1 MKKRI
6 RKLIGA
12 ILLIFALVVM
22 QLPAFGSEAATT
34 ETKQTAE
41 FVVDKDGLL
50 TKYNGSSS
58 SVVIPANVV
67 SIATDAFRDNS
78 KVSSIVIPDSVKKI
92 EPYAFWN
99 CSSLTMVSIGS
110 GLTEIGDFVFA
121 NCKNLASVKVPSN
134 VKRIGICAF
143 QDDISL
149 TDITIPMETMDIHK
163 TAFDGCYKL
172 VIHAPEGSYP
182 WKYAQGFYIRQQE
195 FPEYEDVYDYNPEPT
210 DTNTTPADSTDT
222 PADNNGNT
230 PDGEKTDGNTQ
241 TDENGQP
248 NEDGQ
253 QDENGQSDDNEQP
266 ADDSS
271 VVIIQGDGEE
281 DENPLSSV
289 HIVGNKAVFFMN
301 SGSPTVYYGGDGVDV
316 NDTSDGSDDGTGSGV
331 GDDDGIGTAAG
342 SALPKYTIVDGQIV
356 ADQAYYNNKGLS
368 YVTLPDTIKE
378 IGQFSYARSSIKSI
392 VLPEGLEQISYGA
405 FYHCDNL
412 DYVSIPKTVKKIE
425 PKAFTFTKW
434 MSEFESGA
442 GDGDF
447 LISGDALVAYRGN
460 ASEVVIPDGVRLIAS
475 QAFADHSEI
484 ENVTFPE
491 SVEYIGEEAFYN
503 CTSLSSI
510 NLENT
515 KLIAAE
521 DRSFYN
527 TALKN
532 ATLPET
538 IVSHGINMFDNDCVI
553 SQLGNSAIAITHENT
568 AERLSNSQYRADA
581 YQTGLT
587 EVSVSKGN
595 IGVNVSGVE
604 GVSASLEGASE
615 PYYLYIT
622 RSDDASVIDTAKQRA
637 AEFLKDRVLINGVY
651 YNLELTDKSGITITR
666 LGHAALT
673 IAIPVPN
680 GIGAGQKLTVMTV
693 DRNGQLEE
701 LDSEIVSSE
710 GTNYIRFRT
719 YHLSPFAIFG
729 TGEAI
734 GDEGI
739 IEAENVLEYYGANVP
754 KAEDTQEAS
763 ITENFKG
770 WLISKKWNLLPAGLL
785 FITGL
790 VLILVKKKS

>member
-78 KVSSIVIPDSVKKI
+78 KVTSIVIPDSVKKI

-99 CSSLTMVSIGS
+99 CSALTMVSIGS
-110 GLTEIGDFVFA
+110 GLSEIGDFVFA

-134 VKRIGICAF
+134 VKRIGIYAF

-149 TDITIPMETMDIHK
+149 TDITIPMETMDIHQ

-210 DTNTTPADSTDT
+210 DSTDTNTTPTDNKDNTET
-222 PADNNGNT
+222 PADNNGTT
-230 PDGEKTDGNTQ
+230 PDNNSEKTEDGEK
-241 TDENGQP
+241 P
-248 NEDGQ
+248 VEDGQ
-253 QDENGQSDDNEQP
+253 KDDGEKP

-289 HIVGNKAVFFMN
+289 HIVGNRAVFFMS
-301 SGSPTVYYGGDGVDV
+301 SGSPTVYYGGDGTDV
-316 NDTSDGSDDGTGSGV
+316 NDTSDGSDDGTGSGA

-368 YVTLPDTIKE
+368 YVTVPDTVKE
-378 IGQFSYARSSIKSI
+378 IGQFSYARSSVKSI

-412 DYVSIPKTVKKIE
+412 DYVTIPKSVKKIE
-425 PKAFTFTKW
+425 PKAFKFTKW
-434 MSEFESGA
+434 MNDFESGT
-442 GDGDF
+442 GEGDF
-447 LISGDALVAYRGN
+447 LISGDTLVAYRGS

-475 QAFADHSEI
+475 QVFADHPEI
-484 ENVTFPE
+484 ESVSFPE

-503 CTSLSSI
+503 CISLSSI

-515 KLIAAE
+515 SLIAAD
-521 DRSFYN
+521 DRAFYN

-532 ATLPET
+532 ASLPGT

-604 GVSASLEGASE
+604 GVSASLEGAGE
-615 PYYLYIT
+615 PYYLYIS
-622 RSDDASVIDTAKQRA
+622 RSDDSSLIDTAKQRA

-651 YNLELTDKSGITITR
+651 YDLELTDKSGITITR

-673 IAIPVPN
+673 IAIPVPS

-701 LDSEIVSSE
+701 LDSEIVSSA
-710 GTNYIRFRT
+710 GVNYIRFRT

-734 GDEGI
+734 GDDGI

-754 KAEDTQEAS
+754 KAEEPEEAS
-763 ITENFKG
+763 ITENFKS
-770 WLISKKWNLLPAGLL
+770 WLYSKKWNLLPAGLL

>member
-1 MKKRI
+1 
-6 RKLIGA
+6 
-12 ILLIFALVVM
+12 M

-58 SVVIPANVV
+58 SVVIPANVI
-67 SIATDAFRDNS
+67 SIATDAFRDNA

-99 CSSLTMVSIGS
+99 CSALTMVSIGG
-110 GLTEIGDFVFA
+110 GLSEIGDFVFA
-121 NCKNLASVKVPSN
+121 NCKNLASVKIPSN
-134 VKRIGICAF
+134 IKRIGIYAF

-149 TDITIPMETMDIHK
+149 TDITIPMETMDIHE

-195 FPEYEDVYDYNPEPT
+195 FPEYEEVYDYNPTDVVVTPTDNT
-210 DTNTTPADSTDT
+210 DTNTTPAD
-222 PADNNGNT
+222 NNGQTEDKDNT
-230 PDGEKTDGNTQ
+230 NPEGGEQPAENGQTDKNGQPAENGQ
-241 TDENGQP
+241 PDENGQTP
-248 NEDGQ
+248 
-253 QDENGQSDDNEQP
+253 
-266 ADDSS
+266 DDSS
-271 VVIIQGDGEE
+271 VEIIQGDEE
-281 DENPLSSV
+281 YDPLASV
-289 HIVGNKAVFFMN
+289 HIVGNRAVFFMN
-301 SGSPTVYYGGDGVDV
+301 SSSPTVYYGGSGQDV
-316 NDTSDGSDDGTGSGV
+316 NVEDNSDGSDNGTGSGS
-331 GDDDGIGTAAG
+331 GNDDGIGTAAG
-342 SALPKYTIVDGQIV
+342 SMIPKYTIVDGTIV
-356 ADQAYYNNKGLS
+356 ADQAYYNNKDIS
-368 YVTLPDTIKE
+368 YVTLPDSIKE

-412 DYVSIPKTVKKIE
+412 DYITIPKTVKKIE
-425 PKAFTFTKW
+425 PKVFKFTKW
-434 MSEFESGA
+434 MNDFESGA

-447 LISGDALVAYRGN
+447 LVSGDSLIAYRGN
-460 ASEVVIPDGVRLIAS
+460 SAEVEIPDGIRLIAS
-475 QAFADHSEI
+475 QAFADHPEI
-484 ENVTFPE
+484 ESVTFPE

-503 CTSLSSI
+503 CTSLASI

-521 DRSFYN
+521 DRAFYN

-532 ATLPET
+532 ASLPET

-553 SQLGNSAIAITHENT
+553 SQLGNNAIAITHENT

-595 IGVNVSGVE
+595 IGVNVSGVD

-615 PYYLYIT
+615 PYYLYVT
-622 RSDDASVIDTAKQRA
+622 KLNDSSVIDTARQRA
-637 AEFLKDRVLINGVY
+637 AEFLKDRALVNGAY
-651 YNLELTDKSGITITR
+651 YDLELTDKSGITITR
-666 LGHAALT
+666 LGHVALT
-673 IAIPVPN
+673 VAIPVPD

-701 LDSEIVSSE
+701 LDSEIVSSA
-710 GTNYIRFRT
+710 GVNYIRFRT

-734 GDEGI
+734 GDDGI